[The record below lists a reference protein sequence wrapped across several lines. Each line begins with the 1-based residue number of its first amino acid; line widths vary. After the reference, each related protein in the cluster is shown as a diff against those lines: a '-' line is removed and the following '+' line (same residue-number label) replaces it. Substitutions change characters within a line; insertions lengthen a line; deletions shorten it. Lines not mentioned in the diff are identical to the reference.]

1 MRMTLIVSI
10 FLSGLVGGLGGVAWL
25 HLDPAA
31 PSGWLG
37 GLYGVLFGLFFS
49 SRAVT
54 PGAGLVWALGYAFL
68 LWLSVPAGVL
78 PVVLGRMP
86 EMGMLDTARSHF
98 SELVG
103 YIICYGMPL
112 GLTSG
117 LVLSLWGGGTRLSET
132 AETVRIPQP
141 YGDQFSFSRALWG
154 GGLAG
159 VIGGWAFGKWMQ
171 QVNFFPL
178 VAGLLASDSG
188 MLGQTLHYSFAIII
202 GATFGLL
209 FQRDIRGYGSSMGWG
224 MGYGLFW
231 WFLGPLTIMPVWLG
245 APLDWSYTR
254 DGV

>member
-1 MRMTLIVSI
+1 
-10 FLSGLVGGLGGVAWL
+10 
-25 HLDPAA
+25 
-31 PSGWLG
+31 
-37 GLYGVLFGLFFS
+37 
-49 SRAVT
+49 
-54 PGAGLVWALGYAFL
+54 
-68 LWLSVPAGVL
+68 
-78 PVVLGRMP
+78 
-86 EMGMLDTARSHF
+86 
-98 SELVG
+98 
-103 YIICYGMPL
+103 
-112 GLTSG
+112 
-117 LVLSLWGGGTRLSET
+117 
-132 AETVRIPQP
+132 
-141 YGDQFSFSRALWG
+141 LWG

-178 VAGLLASDSG
+178 VAGLLASDSS